1 MAAVTLLLDGDRRTI
16 VCESCAVAD
25 TPALR
30 LRGLLGRDDL
40 PQGNGILLQPA
51 GSIHTALMRFPI
63 DAVFLSDEL
72 QVLDIRSNL
81 RPWRAAGHR
90 GATAVLELAAGE
102 AERRGV
108 RLGDRLLILEAP
120 PALDIDLPGLF
131 ERVGEMLAD
140 DVAGRELEW
149 DEVELLLTEGYAQ
162 TLALESERLRIE
174 QRLAERSAS
183 RRRKTSPQTRSLT
196 ARHEAINLDIQCLR
210 ALLGELYGHGKQLRD
225 SEVCSRAGSLSAG
238 LARGIFLGFGR

>member
-1 MAAVTLLLDGDRRTI
+1 MVTILLDGDRRTI

-30 LRGLLGRDDL
+30 LRGLLGRDEL
-40 PQGNGILLQPA
+40 PDGGGILLQPA
-51 GSIHTALMRFPI
+51 ASIHTALMRFPI

-81 RPWRAAGHR
+81 KPWRAAGRR

-108 RLGDRLLILEAP
+108 RVGDRLLILEAP
-120 PALDIDLPGLF
+120 PAIDVDLPDLF
-131 ERVGEMLAD
+131 ERVGAMLSVD
-140 DVAGRELEW
+140 LAGVDGW
-149 DEVELLLTEGYAQ
+149 DEVELVLTEGYAQ

-174 QRLAERSAS
+174 QRLADRTAS
-183 RRRKTSPQTRSLT
+183 RRRKGTPQTRSLT
-196 ARHEAINLDIQCLR
+196 ARLEAINLDIQCLR
-210 ALLGELYGHGKQLRD
+210 ALLGELYDQGRQLRD
-225 SEVCSRAGSLSAG
+225 SAARAEEPSPASQA
-238 LARGIFLGFGR
+238 A